1 METVAVVVV
10 VEEATI
16 EDAVEEGSLGSKG
29 EDEEGMASYHTRVAE
44 AGDLDKDSMDA
55 LQQALAAAVVV
66 VEVVLAIVELYSVAS
81 VGK

>member
-1 METVAVVVV
+1 MAVVVV

-44 AGDLDKDSMDA
+44 AGD
-55 LQQALAAAVVV
+55 
-66 VEVVLAIVELYSVAS
+66 
-81 VGK
+81 